1 VDPEPEVRLHHPEQ
15 PARAGFLLPAAPGA
29 AAACCYNPQQFFTQ
43 LLMNILYE
51 EDGSFKVGSIMAD
64 NTTSL
69 QVENVSGKRSK
80 VKATNVMLR
89 FAQPGLAE
97 FLPQAEAL
105 AETIEVDFLWECCP
119 PDEFGSEQI
128 AAEYFGHAPNPLEA
142 AAALIRLHNAPI
154 YFHKKGK
161 GRYRAAPPDVLKAAL
176 AGAEKKRQQLALQAR
191 YTEQLCRFELPD
203 EFAGRLAQ
211 LLYKPDRNTLEVKAL
226 EAACAATHLSATH
239 LLHRCGALP
248 STHDFHLQ
256 RFLFEHFP
264 GGTGFPPVELDAWG
278 ELPLAGVNAFSIDD
292 AATTEID
299 DALSV
304 EKLANGNWRIGV
316 HIATPALGM
325 PRDSAGDKIAAQ
337 RLSTVYMP
345 GQKITMLP
353 DSVVQAFTLCADR
366 VCPALSMYNEVDA
379 ATLEILS
386 HESRVER
393 VHIAANLRHD
403 TLEPLFNEET
413 LAAGRL
419 DYPYAN
425 ELALLWKLA
434 QKLEAA
440 RGKPADNSTQQVD
453 YNFHVENDH
462 VAITQ
467 RRRGSPIDKVVSE
480 LMILVNSEWGR
491 HLAEHGFVGIYRTQ
505 QNGKVKMSTVAAPHQ
520 GLGVA
525 QYMWSS
531 SPLRRYVDLLN
542 QRQIIAM
549 LNEGEPAYP
558 KNDPALYAAM
568 RDFDTMYTIYNDFQR
583 SMERYWC
590 LRWLQ
595 QEQADRE
602 ALSPTLSRTAGEG
615 ANEPLRELVVTA
627 IVLRENLVKLADI
640 PLVFRVPSLPELPA
654 NTRVQLAIGEI
665 DLLDLE
671 VQARFVAAVEEED
684 AAC

>member
-1 VDPEPEVRLHHPEQ
+1 
-15 PARAGFLLPAAPGA
+15 
-29 AAACCYNPQQFFTQ
+29 
-43 LLMNILYE
+43 MNILYE

-69 QVENVSGKRSK
+69 QVEGVSGKRSK
-80 VKATNVMLR
+80 VKSANVMLR
-89 FAQPGLAE
+89 FTQPALAE
-97 FLPQAEAL
+97 FIAQAEAL
-105 AETIEVDFLWECCP
+105 AASIEVDFLWECCP
-119 PDEFGSEQI
+119 PDEFDAVQI
-128 AAEYFGHAPNPLEA
+128 ATEYFGHAPSPLEA

-203 EFAGRLAQ
+203 EFADKLPQ
-211 LLYKPDRNTLEVKAL
+211 LLYKPDRNTIEVKAL
-226 EAACAATHLSATH
+226 EAACAATHLSAAH
-239 LLHRCGALP
+239 LLQRCDAIP

-264 GGTGFPPVELDAWG
+264 GGTGFPPAELSAWE
-278 ELPLAGVNAFSIDD
+278 ELPLAGANAFSIDD
-292 AATTEID
+292 ATTTEID

-304 EKLANGNWRIGV
+304 EKLPNGNWRIGV
-316 HIATPALGM
+316 HIAAPTLGI
-325 PRDSAGDKIAAQ
+325 PRDSDGDKIAAQ

-345 GQKITMLP
+345 GNKITMLP

-366 VCPALSMYNEVDA
+366 VCPALSMYNEIDA
-379 ATLEILS
+379 ETLEILN

-393 VHIAANLRHD
+393 IHIAANLRHD
-403 TLEPLFNEET
+403 TLEPLFNEDT
-413 LAAGRL
+413 LAAGRM
-419 DYPYAN
+419 DYPYAP
-425 ELALLWKLA
+425 ELTLLWNLA
-434 QKLEAA
+434 QKLETA

-453 YNFHVENDH
+453 YNFHVENDR

-505 QNGKVKMSTVAAPHQ
+505 QGGKVKMSTIAAPHQ

-531 SPLRRYVDLLN
+531 SPLRRYVDLVN

-549 LNEGEPAYP
+549 LREGEPAYP
-558 KNDPALYAAM
+558 KNDPALYTTM
-568 RDFDTMYTIYNDFQR
+568 RDFDTMYAVYNDFQR

-595 QEQADRE
+595 QEQGVGAMH
-602 ALSPTLSRTAGEG
+602 ASPL
-615 ANEPLRELVVTA
+615 PELVVTA
-627 IVLRENLVKLADI
+627 IVLRENLVKLSDI
-640 PLVFRVPSLPELPA
+640 PLIFKVPSLPELPA
-654 NTRVQLAIGEI
+654 NTRVQLAIGEV

-671 VQARFVAAVEEED
+671 VRARFVAAIKTEED

>member
-1 VDPEPEVRLHHPEQ
+1 
-15 PARAGFLLPAAPGA
+15 
-29 AAACCYNPQQFFTQ
+29 
-43 LLMNILYE
+43 MNILYE

-69 QVENVSGKRSK
+69 QVEGISGKRSK
-80 VKATNVMLR
+80 VKAANVMLH
-89 FAQPGLAE
+89 FTQPTLSD

-128 AAEYFGHAPNPLEA
+128 AAEYFGHAPSPLEA
-142 AAALIRLHNAPI
+142 AAALIRLHSAPI

-203 EFAGRLAQ
+203 EFAGHLAQ
-211 LLYKPDRNTLEVKAL
+211 LLPRHGGAEPSGAGVAAKQMLPQSAGFASNVLHLLYKPDRNTLEIKAL
-226 EAACAATHLSATH
+226 EAACAATHLSAAH

-264 GGTGFPPVELDAWG
+264 DGTDFPPVELSAWD
-278 ELPLAGVNAFSIDD
+278 ELPLAEVNAFSIDD
-292 AATTEID
+292 ATTTEID

-316 HIATPALGM
+316 HIAAPALGM
-325 PRDSAGDKIAAQ
+325 PRDSDGDKVAAQ

-366 VCPALSMYNEVDA
+366 VCPALSMYNEFGLGEDGE
-379 ATLEILS
+379 TLEMFG
-386 HESRVER
+386 HESRIER
-393 VHIAANLRHD
+393 VHITANLRHD

-413 LAAGRL
+413 LAAGKM
-419 DYPYAN
+419 DYPYAP
-425 ELALLWKLA
+425 ELTMLWKLA

-440 RGKPADNSTQQVD
+440 RGKPSDNSTQQVD
-453 YNFHVENDH
+453 YNFHVEADPDGKDGRIS
-462 VAITQ
+462 ITQ

-491 HLAEHGFVGIYRTQ
+491 HLAEHGFPGIYRTQ

-531 SPLRRYVDLLN
+531 SPLRRYVDLVN

-549 LNEGEPAYP
+549 LRGGEPAYP
-558 KNDPALYAAM
+558 KNDTALYAAM

-583 SMERYWC
+583 NMERYWC
-590 LRWLQ
+590 LRWLL
-595 QEQADRE
+595 QEKVEQVE
-602 ALSPTLSRTAGEG
+602 VL
-615 ANEPLRELVVTA
+615 
-627 IVLRENLVKLADI
+627 VLRENLVKLTDI
-640 PLVFRVPSLPELPA
+640 PLIFRVPSLPELPA
-654 NTRVQLAIGEI
+654 NTRVQLALGEI
-665 DLLDLE
+665 DLLDLN
-671 VQARFVAAVEEED
+671 VQARFVATVEE
-684 AAC
+684 AVAC